1 MAGKPVP
8 DLLERGNVDVNHRLQ
23 IKNSDGTGSSIFSAT
38 IALDKTGKPVPW
50 EISGKKNPAIAKYAL
65 VPGIDNNGRFFT
77 PDGKK
82 PPSGHLSEEGEGQA
96 ADYYDRTR
104 EQLGIFRTPEA
115 ADRYASHTH
124 AWTNDGTSKKVYV
137 PSY

>member
-8 DLLERGNVDVNHRLQ
+8 AMLERGNVDVNHRLQ
-23 IKNSDGTGSSIFSAT
+23 IKNADGTGSSIFSVT
-38 IALDKTGKPVPW
+38 IPLDGSGKTVPW
-50 EISGKKNPAIAKYAL
+50 ELSGKPNPAIAKYAL

-82 PPSGHLSEEGEGQA
+82 PQSGHLDEDGEARAAAYYTKTGQH
-96 ADYYDRTR
+96 
-104 EQLGIFRTPEA
+104 LGIFSSSDG
-115 ADRYASHTH
+115 ADKYASHTH
-124 AWTNDGTSKKVYV
+124 AWKNDGTGKKVFV